1 MERRSNINTS
11 KSSRRSSMKRRNT
24 SQEEY
29 RQSTSSLYKQRHNQN
44 SSNPHSS
51 EYHIKNYKDSL
62 FCCFSTEDN
71 DYYNEP
77 YYGSKS
83 RKMSFDPQQLT
94 NNFEPKE
101 YKRGSPRRRR
111 DPTFDLLCKAREI
124 ISIKYGDRC
133 KNPMSLLNPSPE
145 LNMLCNFFGVTV
157 RS

>member
-11 KSSRRSSMKRRNT
+11 QSSRRSSMKRRNT

-51 EYHIKNYKDSL
+51 EYYIKNYKDSL

-71 DYYNEP
+71 DYYSEP

-101 YKRGSPRRRR
+101 Y
-111 DPTFDLLCKAREI
+111 
-124 ISIKYGDRC
+124 
-133 KNPMSLLNPSPE
+133 
-145 LNMLCNFFGVTV
+145 
-157 RS
+157 

>member
-11 KSSRRSSMKRRNT
+11 QSSRRSSMKRRNT

-62 FCCFSTEDN
+62 FCCFSTED
-71 DYYNEP
+71 
-77 YYGSKS
+77 
-83 RKMSFDPQQLT
+83 
-94 NNFEPKE
+94 NFEPKE

-145 LNMLCNFFGVTV
+145 LNMLCNFFGVKV